1 MLVSVTSIWAK
12 RDRSDMENLRGF
24 EVEVFREGEWFV
36 ARCLGIELASQGRTR
51 SEAMASLEEALELYL
66 EKS

>member
-1 MLVSVTSIWAK
+1 
-12 RDRSDMENLRGF
+12 MENLRGF